1 MSIVVGFLPTP
12 EGTAALDAAR
22 QEALVRS
29 VPLVIV
35 NVSFPRHG
43 LHHHEQ
49 EEANAAALEK
59 LEAELAAAGT
69 VYTLVHPVGDY
80 DPAEEIL
87 KAAAGPEAELIVL
100 GLRRRTPVGKMLLGS
115 TAQRVLLQADC
126 PVLSVKADSRN
137 S

>member
-12 EGTAALDAAR
+12 EGTAALDTAR
-22 QEALVRS
+22 REASLRS

-35 NVSFPRHG
+35 NVAFPRHG
-43 LHHHEQ
+43 LHHQEQ
-49 EEANAAALEK
+49 EDANNTALEK
-59 LEAELAAAGT
+59 LEAELTAAGT
-69 VYTLVHPVGDY
+69 EYSLVHPVGDY

-87 KAAAGPEAELIVL
+87 NVASDAEVELIVL

-126 PVLSVKADSRN
+126 PVLAVKAN

>member
-22 QEALVRS
+22 REALLRS

-35 NVSFPRHG
+35 NVAFPRHG
-43 LHHHEQ
+43 LHHQEQ
-49 EEANAAALEK
+49 EDANNAALEK
-59 LEAELAAAGT
+59 LEAELTAAGT
-69 VYTLVHPVGDY
+69 EYRLVHPVGDY

-87 KAAAGPEAELIVL
+87 NVASGAEVELVVL

-126 PVLSVKADSRN
+126 PVLAVKATS
-137 S
+137 

>member
-22 QEALVRS
+22 REATARS
-29 VPLVIV
+29 TQLVIV
-35 NVSFPRHG
+35 NVAFPRHG
-43 LHHHEQ
+43 LHHQEQ
-49 EEANAAALEK
+49 EDANNAALKELEGELKSAQTSYK
-59 LEAELAAAGT
+59 LI
-69 VYTLVHPVGDY
+69 HPVGDY

-87 KAAAGPEAELIVL
+87 KAADAPGVELIVL

-126 PVLSVKADSRN
+126 PVLAVKAGD
-137 S
+137 

>member
-12 EGTAALDAAR
+12 EGSAALAAAR
-22 QEALVRS
+22 REAAVLS
-29 VPLVIV
+29 TSLVIV
-35 NVSFPRHG
+35 NVASTHHG
-43 LHHHEQ
+43 LHHQEQ
-49 EEANAAALEK
+49 EEANNAALQA
-59 LEAELAAAGT
+59 LEMELQASGT
-69 VYTLVHPVGDY
+69 DYRLVHPEGDY

-87 KAAAGPEAELIVL
+87 AASQDPRVQLIVL

-126 PVLSVKADSRN
+126 PVLAVKAN